1 MVAKRGEMDSNTLS
15 EGTNPKV
22 QEEQPIGAAGWTAVV
37 AEWANRLETAPGDH
51 RLTQIPCTLHFFVHK
66 MQPKNRQK
74 AVSCFFG
81 SEKQQKHKTGG
92 GAPRRSKQREYA
104 GTGRPRAR
112 GKKTAGKRN
121 GAACCFAEFLAWCS
135 GAPSHV
141 CNHYIL
147 QTLDWV
153 AQVPLPEAA
162 GADADYRLYTRVYH
176 LTRMPYALHG
186 RWFASFVRQLPG
198 EEPSGKRSE
207 VRVTPMIRSLQ

>member
-1 MVAKRGEMDSNTLS
+1 MYPSFFCTQNEAKKSAKSR
-15 EGTNPKV
+15 
-22 QEEQPIGAAGWTAVV
+22 
-37 AEWANRLETAPGDH
+37 
-51 RLTQIPCTLHFFVHK
+51 
-66 MQPKNRQK
+66 
-74 AVSCFFG
+74 VSCFFG

-92 GAPRRSKQREYA
+92 GAPRRRKQQGICRDRAAARE
-104 GTGRPRAR
+104 GQ
-112 GKKTAGKRN
+112 KNAGKTN